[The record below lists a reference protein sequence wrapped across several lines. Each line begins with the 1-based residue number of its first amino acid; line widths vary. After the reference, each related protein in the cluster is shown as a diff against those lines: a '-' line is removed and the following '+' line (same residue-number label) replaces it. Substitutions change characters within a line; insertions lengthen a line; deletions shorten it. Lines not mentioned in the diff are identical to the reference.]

1 MKKYFATKGSKG
13 EKNLKDYFTNQASE
27 FYICR
32 KIDDRFVLKMYDFF
46 LQHQNG
52 VTEFVIVSELCEKMI
67 LDVKFSLENYIQYF
81 SQVGFFFFVDF
92 KNQIQ
97 VNAAIKAMGE
107 QGLCHRD
114 IKPQNILLKRDE
126 IGKLSVR
133 VADFGL
139 SGFSGGTPLYNPPE
153 ALTKS
158 VPFASD
164 IYSLGITILFTLFD
178 AELAFKLYLMPGKKY

>member
-1 MKKYFATKGSKG
+1 MAIIFNISARLG
-13 EKNLKDYFTNQASE
+13 L
-27 FYICR
+27 
-32 KIDDRFVLKMYDFF
+32 V
-46 LQHQNG
+46 
-52 VTEFVIVSELCEKMI
+52 
-67 LDVKFSLENYIQYF
+67 
-81 SQVGFFFFVDF
+81 FFVDF
-92 KNQIQ
+92 QNKIK

-126 IGKLSVR
+126 NGKLSVR

-164 IYSLGITILFTLFD
+164 IYSLGITILFTLFE
-178 AELAFKLYLMPGKKY
+178 AELAFKLYLMPGKYN